1 MKLLSIDG
9 IMGAGKSYLFN
20 LLKENFADNKK
31 IGFVEEPVEKF
42 KKYLRYNPL
51 REYYSDPVKN
61 AAACQHYFLNVL
73 GKLYSENLQKNN
85 NMDYLISER
94 NLYSTVI
101 FINAQYERGYPTDFQ
116 HDYLTDQVHEKIG
129 ETLNKDC
136 GLGCNKLVYVVT
148 DVERYFGRIL
158 QRKEGSTML
167 RLRDYLHSLQKEY
180 DKYYHIFVEQNGS
193 DHAEKLTNIDEDE
206 VLVRKVERLL
216 KKS

>member
-20 LLKENFADNKK
+20 LLKENFTDNKK
-31 IGFVEEPVEKF
+31 IGFVEESVEKF

-61 AAACQHYFLNVL
+61 AAVCQHYFLNVL
-73 GKLYSENLQKNN
+73 GKLYSENLHKTND
-85 NMDYLISER
+85 MDYLISER

-101 FINAQYERGYPTDFQ
+101 FINAQYERGYLTDFQ
-116 HDYLTDQVHEKIG
+116 HDYLTDRVHEKIG

-136 GLGCNKLVYVVT
+136 GLDCNMLVYVVT
-148 DVERYFGRIL
+148 DVERCLERIL
-158 QRKEGSTML
+158 QRKEESTMIE
-167 RLRDYLHSLQKEY
+167 LRDYLHCLQKEY
-180 DKYYHIFVEQNGS
+180 DEYYHIFVEQNGS
-193 DHAEKLTNIDEDE
+193 DRAEELTNIDEDE

-216 KKS
+216 RKS